1 MLFKLCPYC
10 GIKVPYDMEDCIN
23 KCKEKRNKLRNQD
36 YDLYNRDKE
45 STKIYRDKRWI
56 KLTRQCKSK
65 FDGIDIYQLYKYNR
79 LVGGNLSHHII
90 EVKEDKNR
98 VYDINNLIY
107 VSGSKKYNTHAE
119 IHTAYKKSKED
130 KLAMQ
135 AYLFKIVQRY
145 KEEYK

>member
-23 KCKEKRNKLRNQD
+23 KCKEKRNKLRNKQ

-45 STKIYRDKRWI
+45 STKIYRDKRWL
-56 KLTRQCKSK
+56 KLTGQCKSK
-65 FDGIDIYQLYKYNR
+65 FDGLDIYQLYKYNKIIY
-79 LVGGNLSHHII
+79 GELSHHII
-90 EVKEDKNR
+90 EVKENKDR
-98 VYDINNLIY
+98 VFDISNLIY
-107 VSGSKKYNTHAE
+107 VSNKSHAE

>member
-10 GIKVPYDMEDCIN
+10 GIKVPQSQEDCDN
-23 KCKEKRNKLRNQD
+23 KCKEKRNKLRNKE

-45 STKIYRDKRWI
+45 NTKIYRSKQWI
-56 KLTRQCKSK
+56 KLTQQCKSR
-65 FDGIDIYQLYKYNR
+65 FNGLDIYQLYKYNKIIH
-79 LVGGNLSHHII
+79 GELSHHIK

-98 VYDINNLIY
+98 VYDISNLIY
-107 VSGSKKYNTHAE
+107 LSNKSHAE

-130 KLAMQ
+130 KLDMQ
-135 AYLFKIVQRY
+135 AYLFKIVQKW

>member
-23 KCKEKRNKLRNQD
+23 KCKEKRNKLRNKE

-45 STKIYRDKRWI
+45 STKIYRDKRWL
-56 KLTRQCKSK
+56 KLTGQCKNK
-65 FDGIDIYQLYKYNR
+65 FDGLDIYQLYKHNKIVY
-79 LVGGNLSHHII
+79 GDLSHHII
-90 EVKEDKNR
+90 EVKEDKKR
-98 VYDINNLIY
+98 VFDISNLIY
-107 VSGSKKYNTHAE
+107 VSNKSHAE

>member
-10 GIKVPYDMEDCIN
+10 GIKVPQYKEDCIN
-23 KCKEKRNKLRNQD
+23 KCKEKRNKLRNKE

-45 STKIYRDKRWI
+45 STKIYRDKQWG
-56 KLTRQCKSK
+56 KLTQQCKSK
-65 FDGIDIYQLYKYNR
+65 FNGLDIYQLYKYNKI
-79 LVGGNLSHHII
+79 VKGELSHHIK

-98 VYDINNLIY
+98 VFDISNLIY
-107 VSGSKKYNTHAE
+107 VSNKSHAE

>member
-23 KCKEKRNKLRNQD
+23 KCKEKRNKLRNKE

-45 STKIYRDKRWI
+45 STKIYRDKRWL
-56 KLTRQCKSK
+56 KLTGQCKSK
-65 FDGIDIYQLYKYNR
+65 FDGLDIYQLYKYNKIIY
-79 LVGGNLSHHII
+79 GELSHHII
-90 EVKEDKNR
+90 EVKENKDR
-98 VYDINNLIY
+98 VFDISNLIY
-107 VSGSKKYNTHAE
+107 VSNKSHAE

-135 AYLFKIVQRY
+135 AYLFKIVQKW

>member
-10 GIKVPYDMEDCIN
+10 GIKVPQSQEDCDN
-23 KCKEKRNKLRNQD
+23 KCKEKRNKLRNKE

-45 STKIYRDKRWI
+45 NTKIYRSKQWI
-56 KLTRQCKSK
+56 KLTQQCKSK
-65 FDGIDIYQLYKYNR
+65 FNGLDIYQLYKYNKIIH
-79 LVGGNLSHHII
+79 GELSHHIK

-98 VYDINNLIY
+98 VYDISNLIY
-107 VSGSKKYNTHAE
+107 LSNKSHAE

-145 KEEYK
+145 KEEYR

>member
-10 GIKVPYDMEDCIN
+10 GIKVPQGQEDCDN
-23 KCKEKRNKLRNQD
+23 KCKEKRNKLRNKE

-45 STKIYRDKRWI
+45 STKIYRSKQWI
-56 KLTRQCKSK
+56 KLTQQCKSK
-65 FDGIDIYQLYKYNR
+65 FNGLDIYQLYKYNR

>member
-10 GIKVPYDMEDCIN
+10 GVKVPYDMEDCIN
-23 KCKEKRNKLRNQD
+23 KCREKRNKLRNKD

-56 KLTRQCKSK
+56 KLTQQCKSR
-65 FDGIDIYQLYKYNR
+65 FNGLDIYQLYKNNKIVY
-79 LVGGNLSHHII
+79 GELSHHII
-90 EVKEDKNR
+90 EVKEDKKR
-98 VYDINNLIY
+98 VLDISNLIY
-107 VSGSKKYNTHAE
+107 LSNKSHAE
-119 IHTAYKKSKED
+119 IHTAYKKSEED

-145 KEEYK
+145 KEEYR

>member
-10 GIKVPYDMEDCIN
+10 GIKVPYNQEDCIN
-23 KCKEKRNKLRNQD
+23 KCKEKRNKKRNKE

-45 STKIYRDKRWI
+45 STKIYRDKQWG
-56 KLTRQCKSK
+56 KLTQQCKSR
-65 FDGIDIYQLYKYNR
+65 FNGLDIYQLYKYNKI
-79 LVGGNLSHHII
+79 VKGQLSHHIK
-90 EVKEDKNR
+90 EVKEDKKMI
-98 VYDINNLIY
+98 YDIANLIY
-107 VSGSKKYNTHAE
+107 LTDKSHAE

>member
-1 MLFKLCPYC
+1 MALKKICPMC
-10 GIKVPYDMEDCIN
+10 GTIMSYDSEDCNN

-45 STKIYRDKRWI
+45 STKIYKSKQWG
-56 KLTRQCKSK
+56 KLTQQCKSR
-65 FDGIDIYQLYKYNR
+65 FNGLDIYQLYKYNKI
-79 LVGGNLSHHII
+79 VKGELSHHIK

-98 VYDINNLIY
+98 VYDISNLIY
-107 VSGSKKYNTHAE
+107 VSNKSHAE

>member
-10 GIKVPYDMEDCIN
+10 GIKVPQGQEDCDN
-23 KCKEKRNKLRNQD
+23 KCKEKRNKLRNKE

-56 KLTRQCKSK
+56 KLTGQCKSK
-65 FDGIDIYQLYKYNR
+65 FDGLDIYQLYKYDKIIY
-79 LVGGNLSHHII
+79 GGLSHHII
-90 EVKEDKNR
+90 EVKENKDR
-98 VYDINNLIY
+98 VFDIGNLIY
-107 VSGSKKYNTHAE
+107 VSNKSHAE

>member
-10 GIKVPYDMEDCIN
+10 GIKVQQDQEDCIN
-23 KCKEKRNKLRNQD
+23 KCKEKRNKLRNKE

-45 STKIYRDKRWI
+45 SAKIYRDKRWA
-56 KLTRQCKSK
+56 KLTQQCKSK
-65 FDGIDIYQLYKYNR
+65 FDGIDIYQLYKYNK
-79 LVGGNLSHHII
+79 LIYGELSHHIK
-90 EVKEDKNR
+90 EVKEDKKR
-98 VYDINNLIY
+98 IYDINNLIY
-107 VSGSKKYNTHAE
+107 LSNKSHAE

>member
-23 KCKEKRNKLRNQD
+23 KCKEKRNKLRNKE

-45 STKIYRDKRWI
+45 STKIYRDKRWL
-56 KLTRQCKSK
+56 KLTGQCKNK
-65 FDGIDIYQLYKYNR
+65 FDGLDIYQLYKHNKIVY
-79 LVGGNLSHHII
+79 GDLSHHII
-90 EVKEDKNR
+90 EVKEDKKR
-98 VYDINNLIY
+98 VFDISNLIY
-107 VSGSKKYNTHAE
+107 VSNKSHAE

-130 KLAMQ
+130 KLDMQ

>member
-1 MLFKLCPYC
+1 MC
-10 GIKVPYDMEDCIN
+10 GTIMSYDSEDCNN
-23 KCKEKRNKLRNQD
+23 KCKEKRNKLRNRQ

-45 STKIYRDKRWI
+45 STKIYRDKQWG
-56 KLTRQCKSK
+56 KLTQQCKSI
-65 FDGIDIYQLYKYNR
+65 FNGLDIYQLYKYNKI
-79 LVGGNLSHHII
+79 VKGELSHHIK

-98 VYDINNLIY
+98 VYDISNLMY
-107 VSGSKKYNTHAE
+107 VSNKSHAE
-119 IHTAYKKSKED
+119 IHKAYKKSKED

>member
-23 KCKEKRNKLRNQD
+23 KCKEKRNKLRNKQ

-45 STKIYRDKRWI
+45 STKIYRDKRWL
-56 KLTRQCKSK
+56 KLTGQCKSK
-65 FDGIDIYQLYKYNR
+65 FDGLDIYQLYKYNKIIY
-79 LVGGNLSHHII
+79 GELSHHII
-90 EVKEDKNR
+90 EVKENKDR
-98 VYDINNLIY
+98 VFDISNLIY
-107 VSGSKKYNTHAE
+107 VSNKSHAE

-135 AYLFKIVQRY
+135 VYLFKIVQKW

>member
-23 KCKEKRNKLRNQD
+23 KCKEQRNKLRNQQ

-56 KLTRQCKSK
+56 KLTQQCKSR
-65 FDGIDIYQLYKYNR
+65 FNGLDIYQLYKYNKI
-79 LVGGNLSHHII
+79 VKGELSHHIK

-98 VYDINNLIY
+98 VYDISNLMY
-107 VSGSKKYNTHAE
+107 VSNKSHAE
-119 IHTAYKKSKED
+119 IHKAYKKSKED

>member
-10 GIKVPYDMEDCIN
+10 GVKVPQDKEDCIN
-23 KCKEKRNKLRNQD
+23 KCKEKRNRLRNQQ

-45 STKIYRDKRWI
+45 STKIYRDKRWG
-56 KLTRQCKSK
+56 KLTQKCKSK
-65 FDGIDIYQLYKYNR
+65 FVGLDIYQLYKYNKI
-79 LVGGNLSHHII
+79 VYGELSHHII
-90 EVKEDKNR
+90 EVKENKDR
-98 VYDINNLIY
+98 VFDISNLIY
-107 VSGSKKYNTHAE
+107 VSNKSHAE